1 MTEAENRPLP
11 IDHPDLLSGDPFPRY
26 RELRSRPGL
35 HRDETAGLWVA
46 TRLDHVVALS
56 RDPATFCSSRGVLPS
71 DRQRQLMPRE
81 SILYIDPPEH
91 GKYRK
96 LVQPVFAPGRLRM
109 LEGRIRE
116 IVRGLLDDI
125 EPGREIDFVSAVSVP
140 LPLVVIAEMLGVP
153 AEDRERFKV
162 WSDAVIEAG
171 TRQTPENMAQA
182 AELLGYFAEVLASRR
197 ARPCDDI
204 ISLLAIGEVD
214 GERLEDFDILMF
226 CMSLL
231 VAGNETTRN
240 LLSHGVH
247 ALSDDPAELA
257 VLVADRSLVPRAVEE
272 MLRWGSP
279 IAGFLRTATRDVETC
294 GASLREGDQV
304 LMVYAAANR
313 DPSAF
318 GEDAEEFRVARDASG
333 HVAFGF
339 GEHFCLGAVLA
350 RMEARIAFEE
360 ILARFRRIEPAGP
373 IERLS
378 SNVMRGVVRLPV
390 VARA

>member
-1 MTEAENRPLP
+1 MTEAATRSMR
-11 IDHPDLLSGDPFPRY
+11 IDDPDLLSGDPFPFY
-26 RELRSRPGL
+26 RELRARPGL
-35 HRDETAGLWVA
+35 WRDDEAGLWVA
-46 TRLDHVVALS
+46 TRLEHVVSIS

-71 DRQRQLMPRE
+71 DRQRTLTPRE
-81 SILYIDPPEH
+81 SVLYIDPPDH

-96 LVQPVFAPGRLRM
+96 LVQPVFAPGRLRV
-109 LEGRIRE
+109 LEAHVRD
-116 IVRGLLDDI
+116 IVRGLLDAI
-125 EPGREIDFVSAVSVP
+125 PPGEEVEFVSAFSVP

-153 AEDRERFKV
+153 AADRDRFKT

-182 AELLGYFAEVLASRR
+182 MELLGYFSEVLARR
-197 ARPCDDI
+197 RVEPGDDI
-204 ISLLAIGEVD
+204 ISLLATSEVD
-214 GERLEDFDILMF
+214 GERLDEFDVLMF

-240 LLSHGVH
+240 LISHGVH
-247 ALSDDPAELA
+247 ALSTNPGELA
-257 VLVADRSLVPRAVEE
+257 KLVADRSLVPRAVEE
-272 MLRWGSP
+272 MLRWGTP
-279 IAGFLRTATRDVETC
+279 IAGFLRTATREVEAF
-294 GASLREGDQV
+294 GARFRDGDQV

-313 DPSAF
+313 DPAVF
-318 GEDAEEFRVARDASG
+318 GDDAEEFRVSRDATG

-360 ILARFRRIEPAGP
+360 ILGRFSRIEPAGP
-373 IERLS
+373 VERLS

-390 VARA
+390 VLRA

>member
-1 MTEAENRPLP
+1 MTEAATRSMR
-11 IDHPDLLSGDPFPRY
+11 IDDPDLLSGDPFPFY
-26 RELRSRPGL
+26 RELRARPGL
-35 HRDETAGLWVA
+35 WRDDEAGLWVA
-46 TRLDHVVALS
+46 TRLEHVVSIS

-71 DRQRQLMPRE
+71 DRQRTLTPRE
-81 SILYIDPPEH
+81 SVLYIDPPDH

-96 LVQPVFAPGRLRM
+96 LVQPVFAPGRLRV
-109 LEGRIRE
+109 LEAHVRD
-116 IVRGLLDDI
+116 IVRGLLDAI
-125 EPGREIDFVSAVSVP
+125 PPGEEVEFVSAFSVP

-153 AEDRERFKV
+153 AADRDRFKI

-182 AELLGYFAEVLASRR
+182 MELLGYFSEVLARR
-197 ARPCDDI
+197 RVEPGDDI
-204 ISLLAIGEVD
+204 ISLLATSDVD
-214 GERLEDFDILMF
+214 GERLDEFDVLMF

-240 LLSHGVH
+240 LISHGVH
-247 ALSDDPAELA
+247 ALSTHPGELA
-257 VLVADRSLVPRAVEE
+257 KLVADRPLVPRAVEE
-272 MLRWGSP
+272 MLRWGTP
-279 IAGFLRTATRDVETC
+279 IAGFLRTATREVEAF
-294 GASLREGDQV
+294 GARFRDGDQV

-313 DPSAF
+313 DPAVF
-318 GEDAEEFRVARDASG
+318 GDDAEEFRVSRDATG

-360 ILARFRRIEPAGP
+360 ILGRFSRIEPAGP
-373 IERLS
+373 VGRLS

-390 VARA
+390 VLRA

>member
-1 MTEAENRPLP
+1 MATPATPPPR
-11 IDHPDLLSGDPFPRY
+11 IDDPEFLSGDPFPFY
-26 RELRSRPGL
+26 RELRALPGL
-35 HRDETAGLWVA
+35 WRDEAAGLWVA
-46 TRLDHVVALS
+46 TRLEHVVAIS

-71 DRQRQLMPRE
+71 DRQRTLTPRE
-81 SILYIDPPEH
+81 SVLYIDPPEH
-91 GKYRK
+91 AKYRK
-96 LVQPVFAPGRLRM
+96 LVQPVFAPGRLRA
-109 LEGRIRE
+109 LEGRVRE
-116 IVRGLLDDI
+116 IVRGLLDAI
-125 EPGREIDFVSAVSVP
+125 EPGREVDFVPAFSVP

-153 AEDRERFKV
+153 ASDRERFKT

-182 AELLGYFAEVLASRR
+182 MELLGYFSEVLARR
-197 ARPCDDI
+197 RIEPGDDL
-204 ISLLAIGEVD
+204 ISLLANGEVD
-214 GERLEDFDILMF
+214 GERLEEFDILMF

-240 LLSHGVH
+240 LVSHGVH
-247 ALSDDPAELA
+247 ALSTRPAELA
-257 VLVADRSLVPRAVEE
+257 ALVADRSLVPRAVEE
-272 MLRWGSP
+272 MLRWGTP
-279 IAGFLRTATRDVETC
+279 IAGFLRTATREVEAF
-294 GASLREGDQV
+294 GARFAEGDQV

-313 DPSAF
+313 DPAVF
-318 GEDAEEFRVARDASG
+318 GDDAEEFRVSRDASG

-360 ILARFRRIEPAGP
+360 ILARFARIEPAGP

-390 VARA
+390 VPGS

>member
-1 MTEAENRPLP
+1 VAVEANPPPR
-11 IDHPDLLSGDPFPRY
+11 IDDPEFLSGDPFPVY
-26 RELRSRPGL
+26 RALRARPGL
-35 HRDETAGLWVA
+35 HRDEAAGLWVA
-46 TRLDHVVALS
+46 TRLEHVVAIS

-71 DRQRQLMPRE
+71 DRQRTLMPRE
-81 SILYIDPPEH
+81 SVLYIDPPEH
-91 GKYRK
+91 GKYRR
-96 LVQPVFAPGRLRM
+96 LVQPAFAPGRLRA
-109 LEGRIRE
+109 LEEHVRDV
-116 IVRGLLDDI
+116 VRGLLDAI
-125 EPGREIDFVSAVSVP
+125 EPGREVDFVSAVSVP

-153 AEDRERFKV
+153 AEDRERFEA

-182 AELLGYFAEVLASRR
+182 MELLGYFSEVLAKRR
-197 ARPCDDI
+197 VQPGEDL
-204 ISLLAIGEVD
+204 ISLLAASEVD
-214 GERLEDFDILMF
+214 GEKLEEFDILMF

-240 LLSHGVH
+240 LISHGVH
-247 ALSDDPAELA
+247 ALSTNPAELA
-257 VLVADRSLVPRAVEE
+257 TLVSDRALVPRAVEE
-272 MLRWGSP
+272 MLRWGTP

-294 GASLREGDQV
+294 GARLAEGDQV

-313 DPSAF
+313 DPAAF
-318 GEDAEEFRVARDASG
+318 GDDAEDFRVSRDASG

-360 ILARFRRIEPAGP
+360 ILARFPSIEPAGP

-390 VARA
+390 VLRS